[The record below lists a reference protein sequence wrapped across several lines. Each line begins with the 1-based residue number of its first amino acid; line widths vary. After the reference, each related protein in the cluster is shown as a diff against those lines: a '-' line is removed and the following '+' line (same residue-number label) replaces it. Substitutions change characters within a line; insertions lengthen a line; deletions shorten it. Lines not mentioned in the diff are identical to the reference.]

1 MWVRIKGMGKLEEAS
16 RKRKKKRD
24 IQHAVLATIAVA
36 VFVPIATIAGNALQ
50 LLDYLPNEKYNLRY
64 RAKSAAGRL
73 VAKGYVA
80 WVEKGGKKF
89 LRITPV
95 GRKAF
100 EFEQAKVALK
110 NQKKKWDGRWR
121 MVVFDVPEK
130 RRKIRARL
138 CATMS
143 EVGFIRLQDSVWV
156 YPYDCED
163 FIALLKAE
171 LKIGK
176 DVLYA
181 IADTIEHDKGVR
193 KHFHL
198 PES

>member
-1 MWVRIKGMGKLEEAS
+1 MGKLEEDS

-24 IQHAVLATIAVA
+24 IQHAVLAAIAVTGFIAFAA
-36 VFVPIATIAGNALQ
+36 VAGNVLQ
-50 LLDYLPNEKYNLRY
+50 LLEYLPNEKYNLKY

-73 VAKGYVA
+73 VAKKYAV
-80 WVEKGGKKF
+80 WVQKDDKKY
-89 LRITPV
+89 LRLTPL
-95 GRKAF
+95 GRRAV

-110 NQKKKWDGRWR
+110 NKKRKWDRRWR
-121 MVVFDVPEK
+121 MIVFDIPE
-130 RRKIRARL
+130 RRKSIRFRL
-138 CATMS
+138 CAVMRDI
-143 EVGFIRLQDSVWV
+143 GFVRLQDSVWI

-181 IADTIEHDKGVR
+181 IVDTIEHDKSLR
-193 KHFHL
+193 QRFDL
-198 PES
+198 PVE

>member
-1 MWVRIKGMGKLEEAS
+1 MGKLEEAS
-16 RKRKKKRD
+16 RKRKKKKD
-24 IQHAVLATIAVA
+24 IQHAVLATIAVVA
-36 VFVPIATIAGNALQ
+36 FVPFAALAGNALQ
-50 LLDYLPNEKYNLRY
+50 LLDYLPNNKYNLRY

-73 VAKGYVA
+73 VVKGYAA
-80 WVEKGGKKF
+80 WSEKDGKKY
-89 LRITPV
+89 LRITPK

-100 EFEQAKVALK
+100 EFEQAKAALG

-121 MVVFDVPEK
+121 MVAFDIPE
-130 RRKIRARL
+130 RRRAVRFRL
-138 CATMS
+138 RAVMR
-143 EVGFIRLQDSVWV
+143 EIGFVRLQDSVWV

-181 IADTIEHDKGVR
+181 IADTIEYDKGLR
-193 KHFHL
+193 QHFNL
-198 PES
+198 LEA